1 MLAGPACAG
10 PARILSLNPCTD
22 AILVQLADPVQIT
35 ALSSLSSDPVQSSMD
50 VGLARRLPST
60 DGTLE
65 EVVARRPDLVLGS
78 SFTPPA
84 TRAAMARLGLRMEP
98 FGIAANVAESEA
110 QIRRIGTLVGHR
122 DRAEALVGRI
132 EAALAAAAP
141 PPGMRPIPTLMWQG
155 GGMVPGRD
163 TLMHDL
169 MTRVGLSNFSADKG
183 LRQSDL
189 LPLEALV
196 ADPPRL
202 LLVVARAGRM
212 GIMTG
217 CCRILCWGISP
228 EWLVCGLIPILN
240 FAAVRR
246 LSVRWRRLRPHVMG
260 YRVAGRRGAGQFRA
274 EQRRA
279 G

>member
-1 MLAGPACAG
+1 
-10 PARILSLNPCTD
+10 
-22 AILVQLADPVQIT
+22 
-35 ALSSLSSDPVQSSMD
+35 
-50 VGLARRLPST
+50 
-60 DGTLE
+60 
-65 EVVARRPDLVLGS
+65 
-78 SFTPPA
+78 
-84 TRAAMARLGLRMEP
+84 
-98 FGIAANVAESEA
+98 
-110 QIRRIGTLVGHR
+110 
-122 DRAEALVGRI
+122 LVGRI

-183 LRQSDL
+183 CASRICC
-189 LPLEALV
+189 
-196 ADPPRL
+196 RL
-202 LLVVARAGRM
+202 KRWWPIRPACCWWWRARGRM

-260 YRVAGRRGAGQFRA
+260 YRVAGRRGAGQFRRSNA
-274 EQRRA
+274 EQGNAERGNVGQGKEGAMKRLNLSLAFALVVAFALSLLAGRVWIDPLEPVIPGRNLSCCNCACRA
-279 G
+279 GFWR